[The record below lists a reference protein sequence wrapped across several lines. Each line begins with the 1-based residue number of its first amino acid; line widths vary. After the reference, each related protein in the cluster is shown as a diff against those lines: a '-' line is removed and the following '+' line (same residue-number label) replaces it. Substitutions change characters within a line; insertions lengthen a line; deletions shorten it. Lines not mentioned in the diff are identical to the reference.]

1 VRRLVKVVAG
11 MVCMGTVTLRRA
23 FVVDMTVVGC
33 LLASGFMQGGGQGR
47 GAMGDRQAAW
57 HH

>member
-1 VRRLVKVVAG
+1 VKVVAG